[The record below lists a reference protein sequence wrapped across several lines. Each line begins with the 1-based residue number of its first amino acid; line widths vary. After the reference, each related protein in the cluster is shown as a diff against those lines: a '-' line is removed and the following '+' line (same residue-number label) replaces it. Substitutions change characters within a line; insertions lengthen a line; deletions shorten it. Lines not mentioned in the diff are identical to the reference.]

1 MQEAFT
7 QILLFLH
14 YILSINQICVTV
26 CCTTIQ
32 GKAQQ
37 IITYHNIFMTIVEK
51 FLNLCKRLEQK
62 NETNARNGDLIIFQK
77 LIELFYCTHKFV

>member
-14 YILSINQICVTV
+14 YILSINQICVTI

-32 GKAQQ
+32 GKTQQ
-37 IITYHNIFMTIVEK
+37 SITYHNIFMTIVEE
-51 FLNLCKRLEQK
+51 FLILCKRLEQK
-62 NETNARNGDLIIFQK
+62 NETKAWNGDFDYYSE
-77 LIELFYCTHKFV
+77 IE